1 MGGGTS
7 LSSHRAGFGVFWSKA
22 LSKSTAES
30 AFADSVNCNDY
41 ESCHCEVP
49 EARRHIGLWSN
60 ASSHC
65 EERSDVAIAK
75 PVKRNNNAI
84 TTSNAAHSP
93 RNDNT
98 VMSLRGG
105 FSVGRR
111 VSEANP
117 ARKVPVGR
125 YSAGTPNN
133 PIRPERSVAIAKP
146 IKCDSKRK
154 KAAFT
159 LAEVLITLAIIGIVA
174 ALTIPTL
181 VQNYQER
188 AWNTAS
194 QVFQRKLGEALR
206 VMNVQ
211 GTLAGYTTTEA
222 FVDELSKHIKI
233 TRICE
238 NDDITTCFSDTV
250 TWGDEEVDMSKVKKA
265 KNFGQNDW
273 DTNTVAVQFANGIN
287 SVIAYNPS
295 CTQNQFSNN
304 EITINENGI
313 GTNCLA
319 ILYDV
324 DGFKNPNTQQK
335 DLRGL
340 NVTSLGGSNCA
351 IELSDGTCFTAPFY
365 PTAVTKAE
373 CDQLVADGYP
383 IKECSTENDYWAG
396 AVKACKDMGSSLPSQ
411 EQLDQL
417 ARDLYPGTEIT
428 TGTSDGI
435 RDNDLAM
442 EWKFITS
449 PGSSFYVWSSEEGSD
464 NIAYYRSFY
473 SVLTYGSNLSRN
485 NSTNQAVC
493 LAN

>member
-22 LSKSTAES
+22 LSKSSAQS
-30 AFADSVNCNDY
+30 AFADSANCSDY
-41 ESCHCEVP
+41 
-49 EARRHIGLWSN
+49 
-60 ASSHC
+60 
-65 EERSDVAIAK
+65 
-75 PVKRNNNAI
+75 AI

-98 VMSLRGG
+98 VVSLR
-105 FSVGRR
+105 
-111 VSEANP
+111 A
-117 ARKVPVGR
+117 
-125 YSAGTPNN
+125 T
-133 PIRPERSVAIAKP
+133 ERSVAIAKP

-154 KAAFT
+154 KVAFT

-273 DTNTVAVQFANGIN
+273 DTNTVAVQFANGVN
-287 SVIAYNPS
+287 GVIAYNPD
-295 CTQNQFSNN
+295 CRQNQFSNDV
-304 EITINENGI
+304 ITVGENGI
-313 GTNCLA
+313 STDCLA

-340 NVTSLGGSNCA
+340 NVASLGGSNCA

-365 PTAVTKAE
+365 PTAMSLSDCEAQKGELGISE
-373 CDQLVADGYP
+373 CYYDG
-383 IKECSTENDYWAG
+383 DYWAG
-396 AVKACKDMGSSLPSQ
+396 AVKACHDMGSSLPSDT
-411 EQLDQL
+411 ELMKL
-417 ARDLYPGTEIT
+417 AEDLYQDASGYFP
-428 TGTSDGI
+428 DN
-435 RDNDLAM
+435 RNNDLAI

-449 PGSSFYVWSSEEGSD
+449 PSYTFWLWSSEERSKY
-464 NIAYYRSFY
+464 NAYGRYFDSTNTGRNY
-473 SVLTYGSNLSRN
+473 YYRN
-485 NSTNQAVC
+485 NSGNQAVC
-493 LAN
+493 LAE

>member
-1 MGGGTS
+1 MGGGGCKSASRTEYSS
-7 LSSHRAGFGVFWSKA
+7 LITPKV
-22 LSKSTAES
+22 KS
-30 AFADSVNCNDY
+30 
-41 ESCHCEVP
+41 
-49 EARRHIGLWSN
+49 
-60 ASSHC
+60 
-65 EERSDVAIAK
+65 
-75 PVKRNNNAI
+75 
-84 TTSNAAHSP
+84 
-93 RNDNT
+93 
-98 VMSLRGG
+98 
-105 FSVGRR
+105 
-111 VSEANP
+111 
-117 ARKVPVGR
+117 
-125 YSAGTPNN
+125 
-133 PIRPERSVAIAKP
+133 
-146 IKCDSKRK
+146 
-154 KAAFT
+154 AFT

-194 QVFQRKLGEALR
+194 QVFQRKLGEALK

-233 TRICE
+233 TRICD

-340 NVTSLGGSNCA
+340 NVISLGSNCA
-351 IELSDGTCFTAPFY
+351 IELSDGTCFTAPFI
-365 PTAVTKAE
+365 PTPHVWKG
-373 CDQLVADGYP
+373 CDTYGTTSDPDDLAFMSEHNIQYCMTSERG
-383 IKECSTENDYWAG
+383 TNDYWAG
-396 AVKACKDMGSSLPSQ
+396 AVKTCHDMGSSLPSQ
-411 EQLDQL
+411 AQLDQL
-417 ARDLYPGTEIT
+417 ARDLYPGTTISSSLST
-428 TGTSDGI
+428 SSNGT
-435 RDNDLAM
+435 RDNDKAVSM
-442 EWKFITS
+442 GFITS
-449 PGSSFYVWSSEEGSD
+449 PTNAFGLRSSEEYD
-464 NIAYYRSFY
+464 KRRAYSRDFY
-473 SVLTYGSNLSRN
+473 SANTYRN
-485 NSTNQAVC
+485 RNTRNYSSVIQAVC
-493 LAN
+493 LAD

>member
-22 LSKSTAES
+22 ISKSTAES
-30 AFADSVNCNDY
+30 AFADSANCDDIAITTQTASARNDST
-41 ESCHCEVP
+41 SC
-49 EARRHIGLWSN
+49 
-60 ASSHC
+60 HC

-75 PVKRNNNAI
+75 P
-84 TTSNAAHSP
+84 
-93 RNDNT
+93 
-98 VMSLRGG
+98 L
-105 FSVGRR
+105 
-111 VSEANP
+111 
-117 ARKVPVGR
+117 
-125 YSAGTPNN
+125 
-133 PIRPERSVAIAKP
+133 
-146 IKCDSKRK
+146 KCDNKHK

-181 VQNYQER
+181 IQNYQER

-233 TRICE
+233 TRICD
-238 NDDITTCFSDTV
+238 NDDITTCFADTV
-250 TWGDEEVDMSKVKKA
+250 TWGDEEVDMSKIKKA
-265 KNFGQNDW
+265 KNFGQEDW
-273 DTNTVAVQFANGIN
+273 DTNTVAVQFANGVN
-287 SVIAYNPS
+287 GVIAYNPD
-295 CTQNQFSNN
+295 CRQNQFSNDV
-304 EITINENGI
+304 ITVGETGI
-313 GTNCLA
+313 GTDCLA

-340 NVTSLGGSNCA
+340 NVASLGGSNCA
-351 IELSDGTCFTAPFY
+351 IELSDGTCFTAPFK
-365 PTAVTKAE
+365 PTPLTLAE
-373 CDQLVADGYP
+373 CEAQKGELG
-383 IKECSTENDYWAG
+383 ISECCPDSFCYGKDYWAG

-428 TGTSDGI
+428 TGSSYGA
-435 RDNDLAM
+435 RANDLAVSM
-442 EWKFITS
+442 GFISS
-449 PGSSFYVWSSEEGSD
+449 PDSAFFLWSSEEYS
-464 NIAYYRSFY
+464 NYFAYYRNFY
-473 SVLTYGSNLSRN
+473 FTYTRRSHYDRD
-485 NSTNQAVC
+485 NSYSSAVC
-493 LAN
+493 LAE